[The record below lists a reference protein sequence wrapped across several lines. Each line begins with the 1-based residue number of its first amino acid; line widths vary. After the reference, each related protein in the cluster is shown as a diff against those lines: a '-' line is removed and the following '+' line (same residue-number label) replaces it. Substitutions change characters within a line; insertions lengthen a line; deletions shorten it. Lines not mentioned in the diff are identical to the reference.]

1 MVGVVPSMAGVVPSM
16 VGLVPSTA
24 GVYLAHL
31 GRYLESA
38 THALQVVR
46 GQLLTPAYLATWV
59 PT

>member
-1 MVGVVPSMAGVVPSM
+1 MAGVVPSM